1 MRRRLLLGMTV
12 ALAGVLAGML
22 PGRSATETDSG
33 GWITLFDGK
42 TLNGWKTSNNQP
54 SKRPV
59 EDGAINP
66 HRSGAYMLI
75 HEKQWS
81 DFILSLDFKLSK
93 GCNSGV
99 FFRTFPLSPYPG
111 RDVGWNGLEIA
122 LDDTTTA
129 GYHDTGA
136 LYDLV
141 KPTHNAMKP
150 AGEWNRMVV
159 TCDGSR
165 IEVELNGRV
174 VTRTDL
180 DGFSEPNKRP
190 DGSAHKFD
198 VAYRDHPRKGYIGL
212 QDHGSDVWFRNI
224 KLRPLSANEK

>member
-1 MRRRLLLGMTV
+1 MRRALLLGMVV
-12 ALAGVLAGML
+12 ALAGGVAAGV
-22 PGRSATETDSG
+22 PGRAAEEADGG
-33 GWITLFDGK
+33 GWISLFDGK
-42 TLNGWKTSNNQP
+42 TLNGWKTSNSQP

-66 HRSGAYMLI
+66 HRAGAYMVI
-75 HEKQWS
+75 HEKQWA

-141 KPTHNAMKP
+141 KPTRNAMKP
-150 AGEWNRMVV
+150 VGEWNHLVLV
-159 TCDGSR
+159 AVGPKV
-165 IEVELNGRV
+165 EVSVNGEKV
-174 VTRTDL
+174 MQTDL
-180 DGFSEPNKRP
+180 SQFREPNKRP
-190 DGSAHKFD
+190 DGSMHKFD
-198 VAYRDHPRKGYIGL
+198 FAVAKHPRKGYIGL
-212 QDHGSDVWFRNI
+212 QDHGSDCWYKNI
-224 KLRPLSANEK
+224 RIKPL